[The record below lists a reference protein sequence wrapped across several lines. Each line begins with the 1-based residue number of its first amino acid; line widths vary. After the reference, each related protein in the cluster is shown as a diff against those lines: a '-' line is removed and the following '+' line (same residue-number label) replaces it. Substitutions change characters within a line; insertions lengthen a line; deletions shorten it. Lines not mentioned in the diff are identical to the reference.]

1 MKFSGLLAVLLL
13 FFTIINCVYSTDIT
27 EGKIKLCIDEKQGS
41 FIPYYLDNINTGKYI
56 PLLFDKDPET
66 TFLSIMVDNKIYKM
80 GNTSLFANEFF
91 LTSSGAEIVWTS
103 TVLKIT
109 ESFSFLKSKEAS
121 LSDGFKITI
130 TVENISD
137 NTNYIGIAYLF
148 DTYLGEEQDSHFITN
163 TGTQITSENSYS
175 RNFPAYWI
183 SPSKDTNV
191 LGLQGMVRGSGIT
204 VPGKIIFANWKRL
217 KDNLWNFTVR
227 KSRNFNLIPYSINDS
242 AIAFIFDPT
251 RIESHS
257 KRTIVIA
264 MGGYTN
270 SSFSAA
276 ESINNSGIDTLFDKT
291 LITEQDPQN
300 TETSVKTDFIAVTD
314 LLTKIDNYLEYPD
327 NITQSEI
334 DLIKQILETLKQRK
348 TLYENR

>member
-1 MKFSGLLAVLLL
+1 MKFSGLLTFILL
-13 FFTIINCVYSTDIT
+13 FFGIINFVFSTDIT
-27 EGKIKLCIDEKQGS
+27 EGKIKLSIDENQGS
-41 FIPYYLDNINTGKYI
+41 FIPYYLANINTGEYI

-66 TFLSIMVDNKIYKM
+66 TFLSIMVDNKIYRM
-80 GNTSLFANEFF
+80 GNTSIFSNEFS

-109 ESFSFLKSKEAS
+109 ENFSFLKSKKSS

-137 NTNYIGIAYLF
+137 NTNYIGISYLF
-148 DTYLGEEQDSHFITN
+148 DTYLGEEQNSHFFTD

-175 RNFPAYWI
+175 RNFPAYWV
-183 SPSKDTNV
+183 SPSKNSN
-191 LGLQGMVRGSGIT
+191 LSGLQGMVRGSGIT
-204 VPGKIIFANWKRL
+204 VPSKIIFANWKRL
-217 KDNLWNFTVR
+217 KDNLWNFTIK

-242 AIAFIFDPT
+242 AVAFIYDPT
-251 RIESHS
+251 RIESHHA
-257 KRTIVIA
+257 RTVVLA

-270 SSFSAA
+270 SSFNAS
-276 ESINNSGIDTLFDKT
+276 ESIKDSGIDSLFDKT
-291 LITEQDPQN
+291 LTTEQDPQN
-300 TETSVKTDFIAVTD
+300 TETSVKTDLISITD
-314 LLTKIDNYLEYPD
+314 LLKKIDNYLEYPD
-327 NITQSEI
+327 NISQGEI